1 MAGRIG
7 TFLAAQSFIYGDYNP
22 NLSAELNELTAA
34 EYTPTIYDPRDM
46 FLRGGYSAYKIAPSN
61 RWPIVGKEPG
71 NFGAIITIAFTFRR
85 WSWTCKRSRRRKRAN
100 STFGTHGPTVR
111 RILTTFW

>member
-7 TFLAAQSFIYGDYNP
+7 TFLAAESFIYGDSNP

-34 EYTPTIYDPRDM
+34 EYAPTIYDPRDM

-61 RWPIVGKEPG
+61 RWPIVGKEQG
-71 NFGAIITIAFTFRR
+71 NFGRDYYYR
-85 WSWTCKRSRRRKRAN
+85 VHVSPLVLTCKRSRRRKRAN

-111 RILTTFW
+111 RILTIFW